1 MEYFVNNFQV
11 FMLMFAR
18 LLGLFMITPVFSSE
32 SIPVTL
38 RMILSFLITIILF
51 PVSSGFLPVVPADM
65 LTYGLLVI
73 SEIMIGLLIGFM
85 VTIFFAAFQM
95 AGDFFNVQLGFAY
108 TEVLDP
114 MTQVSLPVISSLKNL
129 MAILVFLSMGAHRMM
144 IKSLA
149 YSFEKIRIL
158 NFNPETNQGIYKSL
172 EHAIGAMFVVAFK
185 ISLPVLGILFL
196 VTIAEALMG
205 KAAPQ
210 LNILQ
215 LSFPIKVL
223 IGLIVLISITS
234 FIVAQM
240 ESAFMVSFDKIDEL
254 YRGWPN

>member
-1 MEYFVNNFQV
+1 
-11 FMLMFAR
+11 MLMFAR
-18 LLGLFMITPVFSSE
+18 LIGLFMLAPVFSSE
-32 SIPVTL
+32 SIPVNL
-38 RMILSFLITIILF
+38 RMILSFLITMILF
-51 PVSSGFLPVVPADM
+51 PVSSPYLPKIPPDM
-65 LTYGLLVI
+65 VTYALLVI
-73 SEIMIGLLIGFM
+73 SEIMIGLLIGFII
-85 VTIFFAAFQM
+85 TIFFAAFQM

-108 TEVLDP
+108 AEILDP

-129 MAILVFLSMGAHRMM
+129 MAILVFLSMGGHRML

-149 YSFEKIRIL
+149 YSFEKIRIIQ
-158 NFNPETNQGIYKSL
+158 FNSDTNQGIYRAI
-172 EHAIGAMFVVAFK
+172 EQAIGGMFVVAFK

-215 LSFPIKVL
+215 LSFPIKVV

-254 YRGWPN
+254 YKGWPN

>member
-1 MEYFVNNFQV
+1 
-11 FMLMFAR
+11 MLMFAR
-18 LLGLFMITPVFSSE
+18 LIGLFMLAPVFSSE
-32 SIPVTL
+32 SIPVNL
-38 RMILSFLITIILF
+38 RMILSFLITMILF
-51 PVSSGFLPVVPADM
+51 PVSSPYLPKIPPDM
-65 LTYGLLVI
+65 VTYALLVV
-73 SEIMIGLLIGFM
+73 SEIMIGLLIGFII
-85 VTIFFAAFQM
+85 TIFFAAFQM

-108 TEVLDP
+108 AEILDP
-114 MTQVSLPVISSLKNL
+114 MTQISLPVISSLKNL
-129 MAILVFLSMGAHRMM
+129 MAILVFLSMGGHRML

-149 YSFEKIRIL
+149 YSFEKIRIIQ
-158 NFNPETNQGIYKSL
+158 FNPDTNQGIYR
-172 EHAIGAMFVVAFK
+172 AIEQAVGGMFVVAFK

-215 LSFPIKVL
+215 LSFPIKVV

-254 YRGWPN
+254 YKGWPN

>member
-1 MEYFVNNFQV
+1 MESFVNNFQA

-18 LLGLFMITPVFSSE
+18 MMGLFMISPVFSSQ
-32 SIPVTL
+32 SLPVTI
-38 RMILSFLITIILF
+38 RMVFSFLLALLLFPLSFQY
-51 PVSSGFLPVVPADM
+51 LPEVPKDM
-65 LTYGLLVI
+65 LTYALLALA
-73 SEIMIGLLIGFM
+73 ELMIGLLIGFI
-85 VTIFFAAFQM
+85 VSLLFAAFQM

-129 MAILVFLSMGAHRMM
+129 IGIIIFLSIGAHRML

-149 YSFEKIRIL
+149 YSFETIRTIEFTSEV
-158 NFNPETNQGIYKSL
+158 NTGIYKSI
-172 EHAIGAMFVVAFK
+172 EGAVGAMFVVAFK
-185 ISLPVLGILFL
+185 IALPVLGILFL

-215 LSFPIKVL
+215 LSFPIKIA
-223 IGLIVLISITS
+223 IGLIVLLSVTA

-240 ESAFMVSFDKIDEL
+240 ESAFEIAFDKLDL
-254 YRGWPN
+254 LLKGWPN